1 MPIDH
6 DWYFR
11 PMINPTS
18 LLRAA
23 CAAGIAII
31 IASCSSS
38 VTPEPPARYA
48 WAVGAV
54 DSTGYGTILM
64 TSDGGATWTRQGV
77 GAASLQ
83 GIKLVDV
90 KAIDSRNVWAVGT
103 EGRIVRTTDG
113 GATWNA
119 VSTPLTTPMG
129 LESIDIVNG
138 THIYVTGDE
147 ATVLRS
153 TNAGA
158 SWSLCDTTGFNGAMI
173 QGVHAIT
180 ADRVMIC
187 GGVPVQGDLAQGFN
201 RITTNGGATWDSI
214 AFPNNYNRHAL
225 IGAYHFGSTLI
236 FYGTT
241 NRYIVSTDNGA
252 TWRPDSTNF
261 SGNSSGGA
269 DINHLIMLGQNTWW
283 ASLDMGHLIRTE
295 DAGATWINP
304 AAGLGSAFM
313 LGIDAFDNN
322 TAIAVGETTTSR
334 RLGPLARTTNGGR
347 SWTKVYTSG
356 NALFHVSCVR

>member
-1 MPIDH
+1 
-6 DWYFR
+6 
-11 PMINPTS
+11 
-18 LLRAA
+18 
-23 CAAGIAII
+23 
-31 IASCSSS
+31 
-38 VTPEPPARYA
+38 
-48 WAVGAV
+48 
-54 DSTGYGTILM
+54 
-64 TSDGGATWTRQGV
+64 
-77 GAASLQ
+77 
-83 GIKLVDV
+83 
-90 KAIDSRNVWAVGT
+90 
-103 EGRIVRTTDG
+103 
-113 GATWNA
+113 
-119 VSTPLTTPMG
+119 
-129 LESIDIVNG
+129 
-138 THIYVTGDE
+138 
-147 ATVLRS
+147 
-153 TNAGA
+153 
-158 SWSLCDTTGFNGAMI
+158 MI

-304 AAGLGSAFM
+304 AAGLGGAFM

-322 TAIAVGETTTSR
+322 TAIAVGETTTFPR
-334 RLGPLARTTNGGR
+334 VGPLARTTNGGR
-347 SWTKVYTSG
+347 SWTTVYTSG

>member
-1 MPIDH
+1 MT
-6 DWYFR
+6 
-11 PMINPTS
+11 NSTS

-23 CAAGIAII
+23 CAACVAIL

-38 VTPEPPARYA
+38 VTPESTARYA
-48 WAVGAV
+48 WAVG
-54 DSTGYGTILM
+54 DTTSGGYGTILM
-64 TSDGGATWTRQGV
+64 TSDGGATWTQQGV
-77 GAASLQ
+77 GQAALL

-113 GATWNA
+113 GARWTA
-119 VSTPLTTPMG
+119 VSTPLTTSVG

-138 THIYVTGDE
+138 THIYVTGDMG
-147 ATVLRS
+147 TILRS

-158 SWSLCDTTGFNGAMI
+158 TWTFCDTTGFSGKMI

-180 ADRVMIC
+180 PDRVMIC
-187 GGVPVQGDLAQGFN
+187 GSEPVEGELDQGFS
-201 RITTNGGATWDSI
+201 RITTNGGVTWDSI

-225 IGAYHFGSTLI
+225 IGAYHYGSTLI

-241 NRYIVSTDNGA
+241 NRYIVSTDNGV

-261 SGNSSGGA
+261 SGNTSGGA

-295 DAGATWINP
+295 DAGATWSNP
-304 AAGLGSAFM
+304 AAGLGGAFM

-322 TAIAVGETTTSR
+322 TAIAVGETTNFPR
-334 RLGPLARTTNGGR
+334 VGPLARTTDGGR